1 MIMDNNGGL
10 SILHDQS
17 IQSVKTSP
25 FYLEQSLPVVP
36 FFHVYSDN
44 YLSKIKQKVTGTSSS
59 VTYVQ

>member
-10 SILHDQS
+10 SISHDQF
-17 IQSVKTSP
+17 IQSVNTCP
-25 FYLEQSLPVVP
+25 FYLEQYLPFVP

-59 VTYVQ
+59 VTYV